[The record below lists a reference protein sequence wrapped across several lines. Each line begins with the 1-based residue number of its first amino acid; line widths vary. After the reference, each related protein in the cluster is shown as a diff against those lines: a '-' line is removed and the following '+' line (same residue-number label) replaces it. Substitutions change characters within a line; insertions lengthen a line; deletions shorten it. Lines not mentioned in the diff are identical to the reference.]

1 MSADRLPKY
10 YNEQMLQ
17 RETETSICVG
27 EVGLGTGVQGAA
39 RVTVGGPTFKTKSN
53 EKIPF
58 TDKVQDRFV
67 DNERASS
74 DLKDYA
80 GGAAVGGVS
89 GGGVGAGAGGAAGA
103 GIGALIGGIVGSI
116 VPGPGTA
123 LGLAV
128 GAAIGGGIGAAAGGV
143 GGAGAGTGIGAG
155 VVHHAKTK
163 NRKSRTKNSKK

>member
-1 MSADRLPKY
+1 MSADRPPKY
-10 YNEQMLQ
+10 YNEQMLH
-17 RETETSICVG
+17 RETETSIYVG
-27 EVGLGTGVQGAA
+27 EVGLGTRVPGAG
-39 RVTVGGPTFKTKSN
+39 VTVGGTTFETKSN

-58 TDKVQDRFV
+58 TDKVQDCYV
-67 DNERASS
+67 NTERASS

-89 GGGVGAGAGGAAGA
+89 GGLGGAGVGGAAGA

-143 GGAGAGTGIGAG
+143 GGAGAGAGIGAG